1 MASDNPAGRGCSW
14 PPHFPARR
22 VNTTALWWFCLFSY
36 ELSCGICPIPA
47 PRQEGKW
54 AVLEDSYFFTDHGYV

>member
-1 MASDNPAGRGCSW
+1 MTLLWAEDAPGQRSQCNA
-14 PPHFPARR
+14 
-22 VNTTALWWFCLFSY
+22 TALWWFRLFSY

-54 AVLEDSYFFTDHGYV
+54 AALEDSYFFTDHGYV